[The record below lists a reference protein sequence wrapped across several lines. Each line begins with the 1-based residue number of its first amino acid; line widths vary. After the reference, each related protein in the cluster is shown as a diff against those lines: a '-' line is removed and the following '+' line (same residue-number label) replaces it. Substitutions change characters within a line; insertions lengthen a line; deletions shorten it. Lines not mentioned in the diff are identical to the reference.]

1 MRPERAR
8 ASPLGIDADERGRP
22 RGVVGCAVDDNVAVE
37 GHLTGSRPVTP
48 LPHPARIV
56 SGNYERSV
64 ARPRHVERDLV
75 CPTEIVPRSS
85 FSNGGDRP
93 WAFRARYERRG
104 TPGGPAQWRAVEATC
119 PDAPSRRRD

>member
-1 MRPERAR
+1 MRPGRAR
-8 ASPLGIDADERGRP
+8 ASPLGIDADERGQP

-85 FSNGGDRP
+85 FSNGGGRLAGFGALDY
-93 WAFRARYERRG
+93 WG
-104 TPGGPAQWRAVEATC
+104 GGPGGPA
-119 PDAPSRRRD
+119 D

>member
-8 ASPLGIDADERGRP
+8 ASPIGIDADERGRP
-22 RGVVGCAVDDNVAVE
+22 RGVVGCAVDDDVAVE

-56 SGNYERSV
+56 SGNYESSV

-85 FSNGGDRP
+85 FSNGGD
-93 WAFRARYERRG
+93 ALEVFGARNDCG
-104 TPGGPAQWRAVEATC
+104 GSQCGPAE
-119 PDAPSRRRD
+119 

>member
-85 FSNGGDRP
+85 FSNGGAALAGFRSPNDRGGRP
-93 WAFRARYERRG
+93 W
-104 TPGGPAQWRAVEATC
+104 GPAEVGARRAHR
-119 PDAPSRRRD
+119 PGPPPRR